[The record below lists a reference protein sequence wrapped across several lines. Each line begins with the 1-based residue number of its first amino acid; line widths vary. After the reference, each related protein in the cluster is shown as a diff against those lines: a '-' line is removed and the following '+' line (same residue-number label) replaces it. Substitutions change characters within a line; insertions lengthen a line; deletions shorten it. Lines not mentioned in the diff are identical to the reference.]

1 MIERDD
7 PGPLRRRSTE
17 AGLLLIVIS
26 FYVVGLASLRLRAA
40 SPVPLSAVD
49 VAFPLLLV
57 TTHFWLRLRLWRSDE
72 IFLPITGFLSAV
84 GLLMVRRLE
93 PDLVTAQTAWIAI
106 GTVALIGTISYPYL
120 RRLRLYKYTLALAGL
135 GLLLITMLF
144 GREAGGARLWIEF
157 GPARFQP
164 TELLKLVLVLF
175 MAGYLEERREILAR
189 LGRRLG
195 PFRIPPVA
203 YLGPMAVLWV
213 FFLVLLVLQR
223 DMGAALLFLGTA
235 VLMLHLATGRLT
247 FVLGGFGFFAITVL
261 VASQIPQMFG
271 YVQRR
276 LDAWLDPWAAPQD
289 HGYQIIQALV
299 AFANGG
305 VAGTGLG
312 RGQPTLVPAVHTDF
326 VFAAIGEELG
336 LIVALPLLAVYLVY
350 TLHGLAVANR
360 LSDEFSTL
368 LVAGLSVL
376 LGLQTIIITAGNLQV
391 LPLTGITLPFISYGG
406 SSILANYLAL
416 GMMLRLSADAR
427 RRW

>member
-1 MIERDD
+1 MIERADS
-7 PGPLRRRSTE
+7 GLWRRRSTE
-17 AGLLLIVIS
+17 LGLLLIVITIY
-26 FYVVGLASLRLRAA
+26 FVGLASLRLRAT
-40 SPVPLSAVD
+40 SLDPLSVVD
-49 VAFPLLLV
+49 IIFPLLLLASHV
-57 TTHFWLRLRLWRSDE
+57 WLRLRLWQSDE

-84 GLLMVRRLE
+84 GILMVRRLE
-93 PDLVTAQTAWIAI
+93 PDLVSAQTVWI
-106 GTVALIGTISYPYL
+106 TIGTIALIATVSYPHL

-135 GLLLITMLF
+135 GLLAITAVA
-144 GREAGGARLWIEF
+144 GHEAGGARLWLQF
-157 GPARFQP
+157 GPIRFQP

-175 MAGYLEERREILAR
+175 RAGYLEERKEILAR
-189 LGRRLG
+189 LGHRMG
-195 PFRIPPVA
+195 PFRIPPVG
-203 YLGPMAVLWV
+203 YLAPMALLWG
-213 FFLVLLVLQR
+213 FSLGMLVLQK
-223 DMGAALLFLGTA
+223 DMGATLLLLGTA
-235 VLMLHLATGRLT
+235 VLILFLATGRLS
-247 FVLGGFGFFAITVL
+247 FVVGGLSLFALTVL
-261 VASQIPQMFG
+261 VASQFPQWFG
-271 YVQRR
+271 YIHRR
-276 LDAWLDPWAAPQD
+276 MDAWLYPWADPQD

-336 LIVALPLLAVYLVY
+336 LIIALPLLAVYLVF

-360 LSDEFSTL
+360 MNDEFSTL

-416 GMMLRLSADAR
+416 GIMLRLSADAR
-427 RRW
+427 RR